1 MAATTMEHTD
11 TRSALAAL
19 LKTYSTELTSRDKKS
34 MAAAEEMLRPGS
46 EVFVAALPNDPID
59 KVVAAVAQLKQGG
72 LIPVPHVV
80 ARNVES
86 LKALDELLR
95 RLVGEAGVDRVLT
108 LGGDRDKP
116 VGDLEQ
122 SLQIIESGLIQKHG
136 ISKIFMACYPEGHP
150 RIPNE
155 KLEAARAAK
164 LAAAAKA
171 GFDVTLVSQ
180 FCFDAKPIVQLAERM
195 RSQGVTQPFRV
206 GVAGPADRATLVKYA
221 MMCGV
226 GASLRALKERQD
238 LAKNVMSGETPEA
251 LLTEVAEAQAR
262 RPELGISGVHFFT
275 FGSLA
280 KSAQFAR
287 EHQ

>member
-72 LIPVPHVV
+72 LTPVPHVV